1 MTDEIVECF
10 NCGRSNPEWA
20 QVCRACGVP
29 LRHGEPLL
37 APTGRIPTDRA
48 SLTSIGAVIGT
59 ILLAVLLGL
68 VVSGLNPI
76 EPTVGQGG
84 PTATP
89 SPTPEASPSETPE
102 PSDTPIPTASAAPGP
117 AGTVTFG
124 TSLDEN
130 DQIAEPVDTFTPG
143 MIFAHSISVP
153 EPFGVS
159 TVAEGIFRILD
170 DGTEEEVVRA
180 IDNQPGVVP
189 DLTIAG
195 FEAGDAVNFL
205 EDWGPGLYEMRVFA
219 ADVLIAVGRF
229 TLAEG

>member
-1 MTDEIVECF
+1 MTDELVECF

-37 APTGRIPTDRA
+37 APAGRIPTDRD
-48 SLTSIGAVIGT
+48 SLISIGAVIGT

-89 SPTPEASPSETPE
+89 SPTPEASPSESPV
-102 PSDTPIPTASAAPGP
+102 PSDTPIPTESPAPGP
-117 AGTVTFG
+117 AGTLTFG

-159 TVAEGIFRILD
+159 RIGEGIFRILE

-205 EDWGPGLYEMRVFA
+205 EEWGPGLYEMRVFA
-219 ADVLIAVGRF
+219 ADRLIAVGRF